1 MVTYHSHSKFIIYI
15 VVYSMGLE
23 KCVMTYFHHKESY
36 RVFLLL
42 LKSSQSFPGG
52 SAGKEST
59 CNAGYLGL
67 IPGLGR
73 FPEEGK
79 GYPLRYSGLE
89 NSMDNIVHEL
99 AKSPIQLSHF
109 HFHFSLKSICTFN
122 RVFIDTSN
130 LNPTI
135 HWSSLLAFI

>member
-1 MVTYHSHSKFIIYI
+1 MLRDIINHSLFHYQHPHLSDTFVTIDKLMVTYYSHSKFIIYI

-23 KCVMTYFHHKESY
+23 KCVMTYIHHKESY

-73 FPEEGK
+73 FPEEGN
-79 GYPLRYSGLE
+79 GYPLQDSGLE
-89 NSMDNIVHEL
+89 NSMDWIVHVVPESDMTEWL
-99 AKSPIQLSHF
+99 
-109 HFHFSLKSICTFN
+109 
-122 RVFIDTSN
+122 
-130 LNPTI
+130 
-135 HWSSLLAFI
+135 

>member
-73 FPEEGK
+73 FPEEGT
-79 GYPLRYSGLE
+79 GYPLQDSGPE
-89 NSMDNIVHEL
+89 NSMDWIVHVVPESGKTEWL
-99 AKSPIQLSHF
+99 
-109 HFHFSLKSICTFN
+109 
-122 RVFIDTSN
+122 
-130 LNPTI
+130 
-135 HWSSLLAFI
+135 